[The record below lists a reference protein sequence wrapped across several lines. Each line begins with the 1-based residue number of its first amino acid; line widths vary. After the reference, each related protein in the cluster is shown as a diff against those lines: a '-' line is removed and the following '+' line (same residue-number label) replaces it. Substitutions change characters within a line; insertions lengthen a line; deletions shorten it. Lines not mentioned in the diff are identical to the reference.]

1 MPDGV
6 KILSQ
11 GEIVAASLLDY
22 LRRHPE
28 MERLIT
34 RGGTLE
40 LLTTEE
46 ADKFSGLATIFMG
59 EPSTAMRVNDLSAP
73 L

>member
-1 MPDGV
+1 M
-6 KILSQ
+6 IQ
-11 GEIVAASLLDY
+11 GDIVANSLLDY

-28 MERLIT
+28 MDKRIT
-34 RGGTLE
+34 RKGSLE

-59 EPSTAMRVNDLSAP
+59 EPSSAKRINDLSAP
-73 L
+73 V